1 MVRERSDQTEPEERV
16 VSPRF
21 DLERERAAAAAWAQ
35 RQCGLVTLELEP
47 EPEPEPE
54 REPEDFREPADRN
67 GSTTVL
73 AAPSS
78 EVALVDDGLD
88 AQLAEVLSERQQKD
102 LADIFHAAAGAPRGT
117 LDVTRLRAVLR
128 AIGCERLCTNV
139 LQQLVE
145 LRGWNAA
152 QGPGRRPPL
161 PALHGMAVLDMGKDA
176 AETAISFEDFLRVM
190 MSGSMRG
197 YLSEMDFSVASRTL
211 LQLTAAF
218 DMAVNAHQVQ
228 LFLYPSVC
236 LSVSLALSLAF
247 SLSVSLSLTRSLSLC
262 LSLADL
268 GRRGCRAERQVADE
282 DRADAVLHSDGSLP
296 QCARS

>member
-1 MVRERSDQTEPEERV
+1 
-16 VSPRF
+16 
-21 DLERERAAAAAWAQ
+21 WAQ
-35 RQCGLVTLELEP
+35 RQCGLVALELEP

-102 LADIFHAAAGAPRGT
+102 LADIFHAAAGTPRGT

-128 AIGCERLCTNV
+128 TIGCERLCTDV

-161 PALHGMAVLDMGKDA
+161 PALHGMAVLDMLGKDA

-228 LFLYPSVC
+228 LFLCPSVC
-236 LSVSLALSLAF
+236 LSVSLALSLA
-247 SLSVSLSLTRSLSLC
+247 LSVALSLCLCVSLSLC
-262 LSLADL
+262 LSL
-268 GRRGCRAERQVADE
+268 
-282 DRADAVLHSDGSLP
+282 
-296 QCARS
+296 